1 MEFLIGIL
9 CGIVLSLLFS
19 FGPAFFGL
27 IQNSVQ
33 HGFRRAS
40 WFAVG
45 VSVSDVI
52 VVFLMLTVLKNVDM
66 EAAIHNIYV
75 ASIGGVGIIL
85 MGLYTFRKKMK
96 TSRDK
101 RGRLRFSNG
110 EDVHTWQL
118 LLHGLLLNILNPF
131 IWIYWISVITLLSGE
146 MELAPADRYIF
157 FAGLLIAT
165 LGCDLLKCRLASLLQ
180 AWFTARIMNTFNR
193 VVGVVLMVFGVYLIV
208 AMVLYQTNPKIRE
221 KEHEATPQSTKIIQ
235 GLHNRVAKDSSRL
248 AKDTAVG
255 SDTIYFK

>member
-1 MEFLIGIL
+1 MELLIGIL

-33 HGFRRAS
+33 NGFRRAS

-45 VSVSDVI
+45 VSVSDII
-52 VVFLMLTVLKNVDM
+52 VVFLMLTVLKSVDM

-85 MGLYTFRKKMK
+85 MGIYTFRKKMK

-110 EDVHTWQL
+110 EDVHRWQML
-118 LLHGLLLNILNPF
+118 VHGCLLNILNPF

-146 MELAPADRYIF
+146 MELGPTDRYVF
-157 FAGLLIAT
+157 FAGLLMAT

-180 AWFTARIMNTFNR
+180 TWFTARIMNTFNR
-193 VVGVVLMVFGVYLIV
+193 VVGVALMAFGVYLIV

-221 KEHEATPQSTKIIQ
+221 KEHEKAPQSTKIIQ
-235 GLHNRVAKDSSRL
+235 QLHSHM
-248 AKDTAVG
+248 AKDTAKNT
-255 SDTIYFK
+255 DTIYLK